1 MSARTIDLTLTG
13 MTCAACA
20 ARIEKVLNRA
30 DGVEAAVNFATE
42 TARVRFDPDKS
53 DPKRLIEA
61 VRKAGY
67 DAAPAVDPFSLPA
80 HEAHAQQRLRNTDF
94 VRFAVAAILTAPF
107 VAQMLFMVD
116 RPARAGDAGMAAMRA
131 RDAGAVLV
139 RRALLQGR
147 LACIARRRRQHGR
160 AGRAGDLGRVRVQR
174 RRLARAARR
183 TARLF
188 RGLRGRDHARAARQV
203 ARAARDRAH
212 GQRDPAPAQS
222 AAAHGVARA

>member
-1 MSARTIDLTLTG
+1 MTHRTIDLTLTG

-42 TARVRFDPDKS
+42 TARVRFDPDKT

-67 DAAPAVDPFSLPA
+67 DAAPAVDPFALPA
-80 HEAHAQQRLRNTDF
+80 HEAHAQQRLQNTDF
-94 VRFAVAAILTAPF
+94 ARFAVAAVLTAPF
-107 VAQMLFMVD
+107 VAQMLFMVTG
-116 RPARAGDAGMAAMRA
+116 RHEHGNAGVAAVRA

-139 RRALLQGR
+139 RRALLPRR
-147 LACIARRRRQHGR
+147 LARAARRRRQHGR

-183 TARLF
+183 PARLF
-188 RGLRGRDHARAARQV
+188 RGRRRW
-203 ARAARDRAH
+203 
-212 GQRDPAPAQS
+212 
-222 AAAHGVARA
+222 